1 MLYYLLVAMTV
12 VVTGMGVGMVMAASS
27 MNGSVSNYMTA
38 AQPYIDEITDRGMD
52 MLRNIDGA
60 TVSVAR
66 VANATEALLSQ
77 AHLEDLRLR
86 AMDAVQNVDDA
97 TTSVAH
103 MMHDSETIAAAA
115 APNLLDSMNRTS
127 AMVDR
132 VQKLVQNPTIKL
144 SLS

>member
-1 MLYYLLVAMTV
+1 M
-12 VVTGMGVGMVMAASS
+12 
-27 MNGSVSNYMTA
+27 
-38 AQPYIDEITDRGMD
+38 DR
-52 MLRNIDGA
+52 LRNIDGA